1 MEQILQSTYLN
12 DPDKWQT
19 EANRLGGLEI
29 CDDDTGDRIMPLMP
43 PKLIEGTSAPIC
55 YFFKIYNP
63 YYLHEKGLDRFIS
76 GNKVQFA
83 INTPDDTIVIF
94 DDKIPILYTGLGVW
108 EVLSFQRMVTEED

>member
-1 MEQILQSTYLN
+1 MVSIGTRWGIKMRGIS
-12 DPDKWQT
+12 
-19 EANRLGGLEI
+19 
-29 CDDDTGDRIMPLMP
+29 RISKRDSRTPR
-43 PKLIEGTSAPIC
+43 LIEGTQAPIY

-94 DDKIPILYTGLGVW
+94 DNKTPILYTGLGVW
-108 EVLSFQRMVTEED
+108 EVLSFQRMITED